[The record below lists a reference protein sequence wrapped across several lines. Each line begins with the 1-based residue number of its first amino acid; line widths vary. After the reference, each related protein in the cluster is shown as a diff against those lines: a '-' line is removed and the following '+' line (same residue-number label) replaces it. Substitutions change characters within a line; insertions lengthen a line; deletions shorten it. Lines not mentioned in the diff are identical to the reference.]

1 MKQLLIIIAGVAV
14 IVSLVVFVFT
24 FQQVRQEEASML
36 DDLQLRTALLAD
48 SFKESIRPSYLNNA
62 TSTLQ
67 AVLDKFANRERLLG
81 LTVYG
86 NKGGVFA
93 VSAGL

>member
-1 MKQLLIIIAGVAV
+1 MAVRVRRPRPFATLRFMKQLLIIIAGVAV

-48 SFKESIRPSYLNNA
+48 SFKESIRPSA
-62 TSTLQ
+62 
-67 AVLDKFANRERLLG
+67 RC
-81 LTVYG
+81 
-86 NKGGVFA
+86 GVA
-93 VSAGL
+93 EHPASKRMHGTPMQQN